1 MRATC
6 LVFALLCGAAVL
18 PGALRAAPMD
28 AGAAPE
34 ARARP
39 SGGVPLGGIGTG
51 KVELLADGTL
61 GNLTLNNNWERPIA
75 ELPGS
80 FFAVRATAGE
90 KTTARVLALRSP
102 YKLPTVQSL

>member
-1 MRATC
+1 MRANC
-6 LVFALLCGAAVL
+6 LLFALLCGAVVV
-18 PGALRAAPMD
+18 PTALGAAPMD
-28 AGAAPE
+28 AGGAAPE
-34 ARARP
+34 APARP

-51 KVELLADGTL
+51 KVELLPDGTL

-102 YKLPTVQSL
+102 YK